1 MAPGRR
7 RYIRLVQTVAQYLKK
22 SPARFGGA
30 VVTAGVVVGSVA
42 GCSSPPEPNAP
53 PGSLV
58 SGTAEITVND
68 QNLGKVDAVSC
79 TPAGDTMT
87 ITTGDQNS
95 GTTTLIS
102 NADKQSVKAVTIR
115 NLGGFTG
122 SYTEDLGGSATVT
135 MTGGTYAITGN
146 ADGFKTDAPSY
157 RANGTFTI
165 KVAC

>member
-1 MAPGRR
+1 MPLAPR
-7 RYIRLVQTVAQYLKK
+7 RYIRLVQTVSRYFKD
-22 SPARFGGA
+22 SPVRVGA
-30 VVTAGVVVGSVA
+30 ILLVAGSVA
-42 GCSSPPEPNAP
+42 ACSSPPESNRP

-58 SGTAEITVND
+58 AGTAEVIVND
-68 QNLGKVDAVSC
+68 QNLGKVDAVNC

-87 ITTGDQNS
+87 IITGDQNS
-95 GTTTLIS
+95 GTTTLVS

-122 SYTEDLGGSATVT
+122 SYTEDLAGNATVT